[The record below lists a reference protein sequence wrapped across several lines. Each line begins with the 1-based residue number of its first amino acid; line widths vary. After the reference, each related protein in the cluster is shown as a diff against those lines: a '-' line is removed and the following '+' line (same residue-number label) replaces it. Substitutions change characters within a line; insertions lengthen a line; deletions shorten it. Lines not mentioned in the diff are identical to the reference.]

1 MSSAVVEE
9 EEEEEEEERGK
20 KKENKLEITKKMM
33 KGIQKDSIYYSPI
46 SHVIAIRYFLFN
58 KPSLFTGKNISI

>member
-1 MSSAVVEE
+1 MLYFLTWTMYI
-9 EEEEEEEERGK
+9 K
-20 KKENKLEITKKMM
+20 KKKNKKK
-33 KGIQKDSIYYSPI
+33 KRYSPI